1 MDTLKATDPDSRKVR
16 RPQAAFSLV
25 EVTIAIGIV
34 AFAFISVLGLIPTG
48 LNDSRQAIDA
58 TVGSQIM
65 QRVVNEAQQTDFDQ
79 LIKDYAGITISGTT
93 AGVKYARFFD
103 DQGAEVIP
111 VSQAM
116 PPTLSSSEKS
126 RIIYW
131 VNTRIMAATV
141 TPYTDS
147 VQPVEASN
155 TNLATITVQIVNNP
169 GNQDLNL
176 DSTTKLW
183 TNAPFRIGT
192 YSCLVARSK

>member
-1 MDTLKATDPDSRKVR
+1 M
-16 RPQAAFSLV
+16 V
-25 EVTIAIGIV
+25 EVTIAIGVV

-79 LIKDYAGITISGTT
+79 LVKDYAGATISGTNS
-93 AGVKYARFFD
+93 GVKYVRFFD
-103 DQGAEVIP
+103 DQGAEIIP
-111 VSQAM
+111 ASQAM
-116 PPTLSSSEKS
+116 PPTLTGTEKS

-131 VNTRIMAATV
+131 VNTRITAATV

-176 DSTTKLW
+176 DSSTKLW
-183 TNAPFRIGT
+183 ANMPFRIGT